1 MDIGRRRARR
11 RLGVGLPLRLRSTG
25 VTLSAGRRAETTLDA
40 TAEGVVGGAAAP
52 WLRVLYS
59 PDGDAPR
66 GLVALGERGVAVG
79 RDVDPPGVRVAD
91 PKLSRLH
98 FRVSFGPR
106 LPVHRLEDAGSS
118 HGTWLGEA
126 AIDARVLTP
135 GSVFRAGDTVWLY
148 DDGHPMRALEEMADR
163 LAPTA
168 LTVLLQ
174 GETGTGKEVVARRL
188 HEASG
193 RGGDFVALNC
203 ATLGRELAG
212 SELFGH
218 VRGAFSGAERE
229 HPGLFLAAAGGT
241 LFLDEVADLPMD
253 LQPALLRALQERRV
267 RPVGATR
274 ERDVD
279 VRVLA
284 ASHVD
289 LEDAVAR
296 GTFRADLY
304 ARLADVVLAVPPLR
318 SRIAEIL
325 PLWRR
330 FAAAAG
336 GSAQL
341 SADAAEALCAWSW
354 AYNVRGLQSLA
365 RTFAALSEPGAPLDL
380 AFLRSRKPAMTARI
394 DARGASAT
402 RAGPPIERDR
412 LRALFV
418 EHAGNVSAVA
428 RALDTT
434 RKRVRRQAEAYGL
447 SAGAYRPK

>member
-1 MDIGRRRARR
+1 
-11 RLGVGLPLRLRSTG
+11 
-25 VTLSAGRRAETTLDA
+25 
-40 TAEGVVGGAAAP
+40 
-52 WLRVLYS
+52 
-59 PDGDAPR
+59 
-66 GLVALGERGVAVG
+66 
-79 RDVDPPGVRVAD
+79 
-91 PKLSRLH
+91 
-98 FRVSFGPR
+98 
-106 LPVHRLEDAGSS
+106 
-118 HGTWLGEA
+118 
-126 AIDARVLTP
+126 
-135 GSVFRAGDTVWLY
+135 VFRAGDTVWLY